1 MKNTRTVVAL
11 AASGQAATPGGANR
25 QTFPPTMAAQERPPN
40 ELPSGRE
47 RKGQR
52 PDRRGTTLWWSV
64 FMFLMEGFAAY
75 AASMHPTVAFS
86 VEAALIAARRPH
98 PWLSGRTPAAAEHE
112 RGPYLISETGNI
124 VGRERV
130 ATRPVS
136 QADGIG

>member
-1 MKNTRTVVAL
+1 MKNTKIVVAL
-11 AASGQAATPGGANR
+11 AASGQAAMPGGANR
-25 QTFPPTMAAQERPPN
+25 QTFPPTMVAQTRPSK

-47 RKGQR
+47 RNDQSA
-52 PDRRGTTLWWSV
+52 DRRGTALWRSV
-64 FMFLMEGFAAY
+64 FMFFMEGFAAY

-86 VEAALIAARRPH
+86 VEAALIAARLPH
-98 PWLSGRTPAAAEHE
+98 PWSASRMPAAAGHE

-130 ATRPVS
+130 TTSPVS